1 MLPPFRSAIFF
12 KSVAALE
19 QAPASAAEVAFAGR
33 SNTGK
38 SSAINALIGH
48 RLAQVSKTPGRTRLI
63 NYYAL
68 GEERFLVD
76 LPGYGYSKVPAA
88 IRAPWEELLGGY
100 LRSRTPL
107 RGLAIVMDVRHPLT
121 TLDLHMLEWFRPTG
135 RPVHVLL
142 TKADKLSR
150 EAGRTVLR
158 RVAGELAGIAG
169 NASVQ
174 LFSSLKKTGI
184 DEAVGVFEA
193 WLTRSSPGP
202 DEVPGE
208 PEVKTPGKTGGL
220 EIKAPGLKGE
230 ISPGQNALRFK
241 APRSG
246 RRSGRRP
253 KPSNA

>member
-1 MLPPFRSAIFF
+1 MPQPFRSANFF
-12 KSVAALE
+12 RSVAALE
-19 QAPASAAEVAFAGR
+19 QAPASSGEIAFAGR

-38 SSAINALIGH
+38 SSAINALIG
-48 RLAQVSKTPGRTRLI
+48 RKLAQVSKIPGRTRLI

-68 GEERFLVD
+68 GAERFLVD
-76 LPGYGYSKVPAA
+76 LPGYGYAKVPAA
-88 IRAPWEELLGGY
+88 TRAPWESLLSGY
-100 LRSRTPL
+100 LRGRVAL
-107 RGLAIVMDVRHPLT
+107 RGLALLMDVRHPLT
-121 TLDLHMLEWFRPTG
+121 VLDRRMLEWFRPTG
-135 RPVHVLL
+135 KPVHVLL

-158 RVAGELAGIAG
+158 QVTGEVAGLASD
-169 NASVQ
+169 ASVQ
-174 LFSSLKKTGI
+174 LFSSLSRTGL
-184 DEAVGVFEA
+184 DEAESVFGA
-193 WLTRSSPGP
+193 WLAGSPP
-202 DEVPGE
+202 RPSEDLGE

-253 KPSNA
+253 KPSDV